1 KHNQHLAK
9 LAICAVYMKSDK
21 YKHWEKRLVRKDK
34 GWLSDGH
41 KKSECEHSDFLCIR
55 ISLELRQS

>member
-1 KHNQHLAK
+1 VCFNQCKHNQHLAK

-41 KKSECEHSDFLCIR
+41 KKIR
-55 ISLELRQS
+55 VRTLGFYMH

>member
-1 KHNQHLAK
+1 
-9 LAICAVYMKSDK
+9 MKSDK

-41 KKSECEHSDFLCIR
+41 KKSECEHSDFVNIR